1 VTEDDRRV
9 AALAA
14 LLAPTRA
21 LCVLGRLATPSAREL
36 ADHAGRLLAAPRRER
51 LQALA
56 ASLAHDGRPHASA
69 GSVAAVE
76 RKAIAAVLRALA
88 ASTWD
93 DRGVRVSPVVLRLC
107 RERLG
112 R

>member
-1 VTEDDRRV
+1 VTDDDRRV

-21 LCVLGRLATPSAREL
+21 LCVLARLATPGAREL
-36 ADHAGRLLAAPRRER
+36 ADHAGRLVAAPRRER
-51 LQALA
+51 LRALA
-56 ASLAHDGRPHASA
+56 ASLVHDRRLHASVDA
-69 GSVAAVE
+69 HAAVE
-76 RKAIAAVLRALA
+76 RKAIATALRALA
-88 ASTWD
+88 AGAWD
-93 DRGVRVSPVVLRLC
+93 DRGVRASPVVLRLC

>member
-21 LCVLGRLATPSAREL
+21 LCVIARVATPGAREL
-36 ADHAGRLLAAPRRER
+36 ADHVGRLLAAPRRER

-56 ASLAHDGRPHASA
+56 ASLAHDGRVHASA
-69 GSVAAVE
+69 DALAAVE
-76 RKAIAAVLRALA
+76 RRGIAAVLRGLA
-88 ASTWD
+88 AGAWD
-93 DRGVRVSPVVLRLC
+93 DREVRVSPVVLRLC